1 MKIYEFDIPK
11 TLLSDLDIVIRDKED
26 IIKVLLHTIKYISF
40 SESKKEISN
49 DCNKIVLVVDK
60 MSRLFFHYEKKIVSF
75 CFPFIVK
82 ETDEGLE
89 CLFNQTLLDS
99 FATSILLSIFNDKD
113 VINNGIEKL
122 FEKCID
128 EFSDYL
134 VYEKEDV
141 YYELVNYLIGFE
153 PGYLRYDF
161 DDQNHIKDLHP
172 LKHFDFY
179 YSSNNAVKIGVNDS
193 ETFNVSYLM
202 DVVNTKTNCK
212 YLV

>member
-11 TLLSDLDIVIRDKED
+11 TLLSNLDIVIRDKED

-128 EFSDYL
+128 EFRDYS
-134 VYEKEDV
+134 VCENEDIF
-141 YYELVNYLIGFE
+141 YELVNYLIG
-153 PGYLRYDF
+153 D
-161 DDQNHIKDLHP
+161 
-172 LKHFDFY
+172 
-179 YSSNNAVKIGVNDS
+179 
-193 ETFNVSYLM
+193 T
-202 DVVNTKTNCK
+202 
-212 YLV
+212 